1 MAIKYPGTNMI
12 GYGKAQ
18 VWKDRDITRGA
29 EMEKRKKCPPGYM
42 FDGQKCVPLPK
53 KKDILSDLKDID
65 ISKVRNAE
73 LTGDNNLYQQK
84 DDIIAFGVKNMAAIQ
99 DKSDGGKAY
108 MEFEKMKSN
117 LQRNIIMSVNQKAK
131 DTEVLKMMTDDE
143 NFMTPTNMDMWKQTT
158 STSMFSEN
166 WNQQSEDYSQDE
178 IDSAKSELQNKY
190 YEDDGAGNIVL
201 KPNMSEDDYNSE
213 VAKMEEQIASGKPI
227 AGVGELYNQIEPEFN
242 YNEIIKNAVE
252 NLSVDE
258 LTRIYDGKTKTSG
271 HDMYTEK
278 QTVANES
285 ALNAMNGAF
294 QGHQYGQYI
303 QNRIQKDAEALG
315 MDVNEYLLQQAS
327 PHLQTKFGTWY
338 GRKAPVTRI
347 NVSTGQTTPASRG
360 SLLEQGSVFDYAG
373 GAFTTTANGVETSI
387 TPKTNSKMYF
397 EMTPDREFQGK
408 PTGFQVLQTYKVGN
422 KTLQGGYYQ
431 NTTMTEFVPNSIHY
445 YHTAPKDITIN
456 GTKYQGGQMINDDD
470 WSAFISGKSKED
482 IVKLENQYSK
492 PWLKGTQKNGKG
504 EVAYR
509 FNGAAKAQFEQWFV
523 TSTNAKDPYKAL
535 EELLAKA
542 NIKRNAKNR

>member
-1 MAIKYPGTNMI
+1 MI

-29 EMEKRKKCPPGYM
+29 EMEKRKKCPPGHQ

-53 KKDILSDLKDID
+53 KKDILADLKDID

-131 DTEVLKMMTDDE
+131 DGEVLKMMTDDE

-158 STSMFSEN
+158 STSMFSED
-166 WNQQSEDYSQDE
+166 WNQQSEDYTQDE
-178 IDSAKSELQNKY
+178 IDSAQNELRDKY
-190 YEDDGAGNIVL
+190 YEDDGSGNIVL
-201 KPNMSEDDYNSE
+201 KPGMDENDYNSE
-213 VAKMEEQIASGKPI
+213 VAKMEEQIAAGKPI
-227 AGVGELYNQIEPEFN
+227 AGIGELYNQIEPEFN
-242 YNEIIKNAVE
+242 YNEIIKTAVE
-252 NLSVDE
+252 DLSVDQ
-258 LTRIYDGKTKTSG
+258 LTRLYDGKTKTSG

-303 QNRIQKDAEALG
+303 QRRIQKDADALG
-315 MDVNEYLLQQAS
+315 MSVNEFLLQQAN

-338 GRKAPVTRI
+338 GRKPEKMSV

-360 SLLEQGSVFDYAG
+360 SLLEKGSVFDYAT
-373 GAFTTTANGVETSI
+373 GAFTTTADGVETSI

-397 EMTPDREFQGK
+397 ELTPDREFQGN

-445 YHTAPKDITIN
+445 YHTAPKGG
-456 GTKYQGGQMINDDD
+456 GTYGGKKYAAGEMINDDD
-470 WSAFISGKSKED
+470 WTAFISGKTDKE
-482 IVKLENQYSK
+482 VERLEKSYSK
-492 PWLKGTQKNGKG
+492 PWVKGTQKNGKG
-504 EVAYR
+504 EVAFR
-509 FNGAAKAQFEQWFV
+509 FDGAAKSQFEQWFV

-535 EELLAKA
+535 SDLLAKA
-542 NIKRNAKNR
+542 NLKRTAKNR